1 MPTTKVYRI
10 NTPQVI
16 SENIDGEVVIAN
28 LQTGVYY
35 SMERIG
41 ADVWPWFENGIS
53 EEDLLKAAIAS
64 YSGNPSEIE
73 AGLGEFVGKLV
84 AEHLIVEA
92 PGAQSRCPN
101 ALFSTNGHGLRPF
114 EKPALESYNDMQ
126 DLLLLDP
133 IHEVDESGWPTPKA
147 KQ

>member
-1 MPTTKVYRI
+1 MDTTKLYRI

-35 SMERIG
+35 SMERVG

-53 EEDLLKAAIAS
+53 EADLLKKAVARYA
-64 YSGNPSEIE
+64 GNVSEIE
-73 AGLGEFVGKLV
+73 ASLGEFVGKLL
-84 AEHLIVEA
+84 AERLIVEA
-92 PGAQSRCPN
+92 PVAPSLHQNGALQ
-101 ALFSTNGHGLRPF
+101 ANGNELRPF
-114 EKPALESYNDMQ
+114 EKPILESYNDMQ

-133 IHEVDESGWPTPKA
+133 IHEVDETGWPAPKA